1 MTHSARFV
9 TTPEF
14 SPLTPSPL
22 HRESVT
28 PALLRSE
35 TYDEAA
41 GAGGDDPD
49 TLGCGPRPARPAAP
63 LSPRPAA
70 RGADRPR
77 HGTGGTR
84 TRHTPAP
91 RDGELRTPPVPSLA
105 GRGTRHDGGTARTPH
120 PPPGGTPR
128 NAPARPA
135 PTITA
140 PALRCPRLR
149 SDAPAPRDGR
159 GRRRAR
165 PPRAGRCGQAGRGGT
180 RAGARG
186 RRGRA
191 EERGRL
197 PLPGRRVHK
206 WRTRRGAANGRAPER
221 HSLRESR
228 RGPSRP
234 ARRPAGPGGTGST
247 GSAAP
252 SSSSRLNAPAGR
264 RVSARRKAHNF
275 VPRAPRER
283 KSRAAP
289 AASAAPGP
297 RGAYSGRTAARRSE
311 RPAAPH
317 PPSVRPAPG
326 ALGKALPTGARL
338 LSFASFSIAGG
349 MQRTKAAPR
358 SDKSGVPGATMKNSE
373 EELQASREHE

>member
-22 HRESVT
+22 HSESVT

-35 TYDEAA
+35 TYDEPA

-105 GRGTRHDGGTARTPH
+105 GRGTRLDGGTARTPH
-120 PPPGGTPR
+120 PPPPGGTPR
-128 NAPARPA
+128 NAPARPT

-165 PPRAGRCGQAGRGGT
+165 PPRAQGGADRRGG
-180 RAGARG
+180 A
-186 RRGRA
+186 
-191 EERGRL
+191 
-197 PLPGRRVHK
+197 
-206 WRTRRGAANGRAPER
+206 GRAPG
-221 HSLRESR
+221 LAAD
-228 RGPSRP
+228 G
-234 ARRPAGPGGTGST
+234 AGPRSAGGC
-247 GSAAP
+247 P
-252 SSSSRLNAPAGR
+252 
-264 RVSARRKAHNF
+264 F
-275 VPRAPRER
+275 
-283 KSRAAP
+283 P
-289 AASAAPGP
+289 AAVSINGEL
-297 RGAYSGRTAARRSE
+297 GAVQPMAARRNVI
-311 RPAAPH
+311 P
-317 PPSVRPAPG
+317 
-326 ALGKALPTGARL
+326 
-338 LSFASFSIAGG
+338 
-349 MQRTKAAPR
+349 
-358 SDKSGVPGATMKNSE
+358 
-373 EELQASREHE
+373 